1 MKNISNPIQSSSK
14 SSFFSKKKI
23 IALFRVLHLL
33 IFFCVCVF
41 EIFLDMDLFE
51 KEKKKKRGGQ
61 KKVVTK
67 KTKKTKKK
75 KKKKK
80 TKKKT
85 LLREERL

>member
-51 KEKKKKRGGQ
+51 KEKKKKRGGGQ

-67 KTKKTKKK
+67 KTKK
-75 KKKKK
+75 KK

-85 LLREERL
+85 FLLREEERR

>member
-23 IALFRVLHLL
+23 IALFRVLNLL
-33 IFFCVCVF
+33 IFFLCVF

-80 TKKKT
+80 KTKKKA